1 MFPHESKD
9 AQLCKVDL
17 LQQAM
22 LIDVFLMPSTIRT
35 DIDDNQTFIN
45 VQSTAFISFI
55 TKKRNKNVIYA
66 LIYISVYD
74 LKSQLTSNSCN

>member
-35 DIDDNQTFIN
+35 DIADNQTFIN
-45 VQSTAFISFI
+45 QS
-55 TKKRNKNVIYA
+55 A
-66 LIYISVYD
+66 LYSP
-74 LKSQLTSNSCN
+74 LPSSALSQKSEIKMLYMH